1 MINYTSSG
9 MGNVNVKMPGMFKTM
24 ENLQTTAEFAS
35 NLTANICLLLAMQ
48 TLSDLT
54 SKRQSIFLVDLE
66 QVFYEIF
73 LGRKALFHFFK
84 IKVYYTFLQE

>member
-35 NLTANICLLLAMQ
+35 NLTANICLLLAM
-48 TLSDLT
+48 
-54 SKRQSIFLVDLE
+54 
-66 QVFYEIF
+66 
-73 LGRKALFHFFK
+73 
-84 IKVYYTFLQE
+84 